1 MAKQNPST
9 IVNLGLLAAA
19 AAGGVFVYRRFKD
32 KADEGT
38 EGVIYDRGSFNCD
51 LDAMIEA
58 GASARVIDSIIAQWN
73 DTGTGRDPCTVP
85 TDAQAGMQLATPGG
99 APSSDP
105 YAPAIDRCEPFLANG
120 KLSFSQVFSFEA
132 PTSIKGLTEL
142 VNTVAS
148 GTIPFRGTVIFALG
162 TKEPDMTYTTCNL
175 IRQKIDAGS
184 SAASRIKL
192 FRKTYSSAEAQAAAS
207 QANDLVGLIQAMENA
222 ISAIPGSKTSAA
234 IAKLRKIARGLAKLR
249 DGLEVAVVGT
259 IASVSLGPRWDDYQF
274 ILGLPLELVP
284 EPSRP
289 VSDDDLNFTVVD
301 LSTPAGRAFGYTL
314 VGAKAIA
321 SVS

>member
-120 KLSFSQVFSFEA
+120 KLSFSQVFSFET
-132 PTSIKGLTEL
+132 PTSIKGLTDL
-142 VNTVAS
+142 VNTVGS
-148 GTIPFRGTVIFALG
+148 GNIPFRGTVIFALG
-162 TKEPDMTYTTCNL
+162 TREPDMTYTTCNL
-175 IRQKIDAGS
+175 IRQKVEAGS
-184 SAASRIKL
+184 PEAERIKL
-192 FRKTYSSAEAQAAAS
+192 FRKQYSPAEAQAAAV
-207 QANDLVGLIQAMENA
+207 QVNDLIGLIEAIENA
-222 ISAIPGSKTSAA
+222 ISSIPGSGASTAR
-234 IAKLRKIARGLAKLR
+234 LEKIAEGLAKLR
-249 DGLEVAVVGT
+249 DGLETAVEGT
-259 IASVSLGPRWDDYQF
+259 IASVSLGPKWGDYQF
-274 ILGLPLELVP
+274 ILGLPLDAVP
-284 EPSRP
+284 EAMRPS
-289 VSDDDLNFTVVD
+289 SDETRNFTVVD